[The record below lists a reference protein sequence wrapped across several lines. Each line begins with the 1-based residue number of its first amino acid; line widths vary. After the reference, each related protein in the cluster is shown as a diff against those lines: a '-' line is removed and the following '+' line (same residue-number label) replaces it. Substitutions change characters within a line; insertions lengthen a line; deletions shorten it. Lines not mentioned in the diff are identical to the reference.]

1 MGFFDNIK
9 GNNIKTMPVKSIK
22 EIGDLC
28 AKSLSFND
36 GDEISLSDEFT
47 NNTIKDY
54 IKSYTIIQDTY
65 EYIDNIER
73 YNENIQSNA
82 GRYITPQRSMGE
94 KYWNAIILKNASY
107 AWIDTFVENKDDY
120 IHNSKMP
127 QTTCDSLIDDIL
139 KINPPQVKPFKCHK
153 DDFAGCAKCVFYPL
167 SKVTTM
173 DGCNLSICSR
183 MNCKKHIYKFI

>member
-1 MGFFDNIK
+1 MGFFNNIK
-9 GNNIKTMPVKSIK
+9 GNNIKTMPMKSIK

-28 AKSLSFND
+28 AKSLSFSD
-36 GDEISLSDEFT
+36 GDEISLSDEFI

-54 IKSYTIIQDTY
+54 IKSHTIIQDTY

-82 GRYITPQRSMGE
+82 GRYITPRRSMGE

-139 KINPPQVKPFKCHK
+139 KLTPPQVKSFKCHK
-153 DDFAGCAKCVFYPL
+153 EDFARCARCVFYPL

-183 MNCKKHIYKFI
+183 MNCKKHMFKFI

>member
-9 GNNIKTMPVKSIK
+9 GINIKTMPMKSIK

-28 AKSLSFND
+28 AKSISFND
-36 GDEISLSDEFT
+36 GDEISLSDEFI

-54 IKSYTIIQDTY
+54 IKSHTIIQDTY

-73 YNENIQSNA
+73 YNEGVQSNTD
-82 GRYITPQRSMGE
+82 RYVIPPRSMGE
-94 KYWNAIILKNASY
+94 KYWDAIILKNASY
-107 AWIDTFVENKDDY
+107 AWISRFVVNKDDY

-127 QTTCDSLIDDIL
+127 QTTCDNLIDGIL
-139 KINPPQVKPFKCHK
+139 KINPPQVKSFKCVE

-167 SKVTTM
+167 SKSYTFNRG
-173 DGCNLSICSR
+173 DLSICSR
-183 MNCKKHIYKFI
+183 LNCKKHMFKFI